1 VTVAVVVGNPKPR
14 SRTYQAAHLVA
25 ERLAGRPADLSID
38 LTDLGAALLDWAD
51 PGIAELVAAVQ
62 AADLVVV
69 ASPTYK
75 GSYTGLL
82 KLFLDRFGAG
92 SLTGTAVPVMLGGHW
107 KHALAPELL
116 LKPILVEIGA
126 TCPTAGLFLLDSE
139 LEASDTL
146 DSWLARA
153 RPQVA
158 ATARGLA

>member
-14 SRTYQAAHLVA
+14 SRTYHAAHLVA

-38 LTDLGAALLDWAD
+38 LSDLGPALLDWAD
-51 PGIAELVAAVQ
+51 PEVAALVATVQ

-82 KLFLDRFGAG
+82 KLFLDRFGAA
-92 SLTGTAVPVMLGGHW
+92 SMTGTAVPVMLGGHW

-139 LEASDTL
+139 LDTSDTL
-146 DSWLARA
+146 DTWLARA
-153 RPQVA
+153 RAQVA
-158 ATARGLA
+158 ATTQGLA